1 MTPGVTAR
9 NLTGRAKQ
17 LVVRM
22 LAEYEKPAAIRAAV
36 KEHFGVEI
44 SREAVYFY
52 SRHPKWQKLIQ
63 EKRRLLEAEIDELP
77 ISSRYWRMKERE
89 SLLRQARTQS
99 KPDLGTA
106 RGVLTDA
113 AREMGQLQPEDS
125 SLPRI
130 GSINLTLV
138 NQVLQLPEEVQETY
152 IRTGKLPPES
162 YLTDLNPDGPALED
176 PSSR

>member
-1 MTPGVTAR
+1 M
-9 NLTGRAKQ
+9 KQ
-17 LVVRM
+17 
-22 LAEYEKPAAIRAAV
+22 
-36 KEHFGVEI
+36 
-44 SREAVYFY
+44 
-52 SRHPKWQKLIQ
+52 
-63 EKRRLLEAEIDELP
+63 
-77 ISSRYWRMKERE
+77 RE